1 MEEIGNR
8 NSTCRAAA
16 ARNCCR
22 SVVRRC
28 RGANWRRRR
37 CLLIVFQLKIN
48 SYSDGIGTSPAT
60 APDQTPVF
68 TIFEKVSNSI
78 SNQQLSAVS
87 NCCCC
92 SLSLSLSFCLFY
104 WLQKLTSP
112 TSNSKF
118 NLCRRSRKFPIC
130 CSRKALTAP
139 SFCMPNQ
146 AIKGSPADSNFTFAS

>member
-92 SLSLSLSFCLFY
+92 CSLSLSLAFVLSLLLAPKAHLADLQLQVQSLQA
-104 WLQKLTSP
+104 LQKIP
-112 TSNSKF
+112 
-118 NLCRRSRKFPIC
+118 NLLLQKS
-130 CSRKALTAP
+130 SDSAELLHAQP
-139 SFCMPNQ
+139 SYKRQPGRQ
-146 AIKGSPADSNFTFAS
+146 